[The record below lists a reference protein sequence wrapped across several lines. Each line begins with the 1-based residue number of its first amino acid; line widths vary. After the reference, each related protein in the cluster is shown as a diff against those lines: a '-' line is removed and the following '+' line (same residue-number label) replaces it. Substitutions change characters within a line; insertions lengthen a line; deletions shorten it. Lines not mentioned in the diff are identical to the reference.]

1 MRAEATEAAERTMA
15 RVDATEGDVDATAR
29 GMKPSAG
36 KRERKS
42 MSHPMKTTIP
52 SNEERRPSKE
62 AAAKK
67 PQDPSD
73 AEDPVGCRENGDN
86 HFDKAAENPRRAT
99 QAETSQTMAQRRRN
113 SGERAAKRQRSSSE
127 TAKRRRQE
135 EDANPPEGAARER
148 RRAKEA
154 QQSDGGARRRRKRE
168 MTRAPGKAR
177 NDATE
182 AREDETA

>member
-42 MSHPMKTTIP
+42 TSHPMKTTTP
-52 SNEERRPSKE
+52 SNEERRPSRE

-73 AEDPVGCRENGDN
+73 AEDPVECRENGDN
-86 HFDKAAENPRRAT
+86 HVDKAAETPAAPRKLKRPNNGTAAA
-99 QAETSQTMAQRRRN
+99 QQRRRN
-113 SGERAAKRQRSSSE
+113 GEAAERQQRRSGVETAAKR
-127 TAKRRRQE
+127 
-135 EDANPPEGAARER
+135 
-148 RRAKEA
+148 
-154 QQSDGGARRRRKRE
+154 
-168 MTRAPGKAR
+168 
-177 NDATE
+177 
-182 AREDETA
+182 